1 MLLCPQR
8 TATATHPMG
17 KMSHGHMNISFL
29 NQIASQSFYTDILD
43 TLSKFH
49 AKLTFFIEKK
59 WAWSLAEN

>member
-1 MLLCPQR
+1 MLLCHQR

-17 KMSHGHMNISFL
+17 KMSHGHIL

-49 AKLTFFIEKK
+49 AKLTFFIEKNGHD
-59 WAWSLAEN
+59 S